1 MPTIEMHRVTEP
13 FVDLCIII
21 WMFWKGSNAWRCLTK
36 YFFLCKVFE
45 VLVLSLSCHPFSSP
59 TSVWHYKK
67 IIFWQYQGKCW
78 IMVGNLSKK
87 SLSVLKQHL
96 LSFSN
101 GNGFFCDTRSVF
113 SRHLNYFLP
122 SVSPCRPG
130 WLKFMSMH
138 RRMWS
143 SCCLATR

>member
-1 MPTIEMHRVTEP
+1 MQWKCLIVMN
-13 FVDLCIII
+13 FYLSK
-21 WMFWKGSNAWRCLTK
+21 MFET
-36 YFFLCKVFE
+36 
-45 VLVLSLSCHPFSSP
+45 LVLILSRHPVSSP
-59 TSVWHYKK
+59 PSVWHYKK
-67 IIFWQYQGKCW
+67 IIFWQYQGKYGV
-78 IMVGNLSKK
+78 MVCNLSEK
-87 SLSVLKQHL
+87 SFSVLKQHL
-96 LSFSN
+96 YFFSN
-101 GNGFFCDTRSVF
+101 GDAFFLFFFSSFFSLDTRSVF